1 MKNLSNSLSA
11 KYLTPPEARSQARQH
26 GNEKVNT
33 DDVGYLGNQ
42 FVAVG
47 VYYCS
52 AIDQFGHFE
61 DGITDPITDGAGRTW
76 RLVSTD
82 YLQWMAGMIQR
93 AFDQV
98 TTTDLDL
105 GAAILKFYRVRDRL
119 EQEIEKH
126 ELASKS
132 DPENVRWQDIGRDS
146 AGPQFTG
153 TVPAIDSGASQR
165 GHGASVERGSE
176 GRLAENAERG
186 QCSGV
191 ESCPAGGL
199 QEPGGPGAAVAGGGV
214 VVGREPGDES
224 EADDAELAAM
234 VAA

>member
-1 MKNLSNSLSA
+1 MKNISNSLSA
-11 KYLTPPEARSQARQH
+11 KYLTPPEARSQTRQH

-52 AIDQFGHFE
+52 AIDQFGHFK

-93 AFDQV
+93 AFDNV
-98 TTTDLDL
+98 TTTDFDL
-105 GAAILKFYRVRDRL
+105 GVAILKFYRVRDRL
-119 EQEIEKH
+119 EQEI
-126 ELASKS
+126 AAA
-132 DPENVRWQDIGRDS
+132 DG
-146 AGPQFTG
+146 
-153 TVPAIDSGASQR
+153 
-165 GHGASVERGSE
+165 
-176 GRLAENAERG
+176 
-186 QCSGV
+186 
-191 ESCPAGGL
+191 CPAGGL
-199 QEPGGPGAAVAGGGV
+199 QKPGGAGAAGPAVAV
-214 VVGREPGDES
+214 SEREPGDES